1 MRFLI
6 AASLLALAGCTPAER
21 CHHLANEKNA
31 GDTGLFSLFVP
42 RGTVRIDPIG
52 GADVELCLERELP
65 PFSNV
70 TVTGAAYGPLS
81 VDSTTIGILS
91 YRSKIHFNAL
101 SAHISGEPSGPF
113 GVDLVAT
120 DAKGRT
126 SRATVIV
133 SVRGMAGAL
142 DSTFGDNGSVRFPAI
157 ASGEMRSVRSFAVDQ
172 AGTLVVL
179 TKADLSPTER
189 SITSTLLDA
198 SGEVYWEVPFDAH
211 GRVLSVFL
219 DSEAF
224 LWAGQISVVASVRDV
239 EEFEGPVALAASGVN
254 YANPASTAAL
264 LDDVVGAESVDELIV
279 GGNRDGRARFWDV
292 RGPISE
298 PSVDWKLVAMTRLAV
313 PASTESR
320 LLVAGTRPSG
330 APVFALVGHAG
341 AEVAELPVGW
351 GDAPPLDR
359 ILRLAVTND
368 AQAILL
374 GERGNEQILERL
386 RDLETIDSS
395 FGNAGSAVVPLD
407 RANAMVVTENSSIL
421 VTGEHDNR
429 LCVVRFNPAGVWDR
443 RFGAGGFACLGEET
457 HSRGFSIF
465 VDAFGR
471 VLVGGEIET
480 ATGRDG
486 VVARFW
492 P

>member
-1 MRFLI
+1 M
-6 AASLLALAGCTPAER
+6 
-21 CHHLANEKNA
+21 ANEENA
-31 GDTGLFSLFVP
+31 GDTGLFSLYVP
-42 RGTVRIDPIG
+42 KGTVRIDPIG

-91 YRSKIHFNAL
+91 YRSKIHLNAL
-101 SAHISGEPSGPF
+101 TAQIPGQASSPF

-126 SRATVIV
+126 SRATILV
-133 SVRGMAGAL
+133 SVRGTAGAL
-142 DSTFGDNGSVRFPAI
+142 DSTFGENGSVRLPAI
-157 ASGEMRSVRSFAVDQ
+157 AGGEMRSVRSFAVNES
-172 AGTLVVL
+172 GTLVVL

-189 SITSTLLDA
+189 TIATTLLDA
-198 SGEVYWEVPFDAH
+198 SGDVYWESPFDAH

-219 DSEAF
+219 DSETF
-224 LWAGQISVVASVRDV
+224 LGAGQISLVAGVRDV
-239 EEFEGPVALAASGVN
+239 EGFEGPVALAASGAN
-254 YANPASTAAL
+254 FANPASAAAL
-264 LDDVVGAESVDELIV
+264 LDEVVGAEWLGGLIV

-292 RGPISE
+292 GRPVSE
-298 PSVDWKLVAMTRLAV
+298 PGVDWKLVAMTRSIGLAV
-313 PASTESR
+313 SGSARTH
-320 LLVAGTRPSG
+320 LLAAGTRPSG
-330 APVFALVGHAG
+330 APVFALVGHNG
-341 AEVAELPVGW
+341 ADVTELPVGW

-359 ILRLAVTND
+359 ILRIAATTDVE
-368 AQAILL
+368 AILL

-386 RDLETIDSS
+386 KDLEAIDSR

-407 RANAMVVTENSSIL
+407 RANAMVVTDDSSIL

-429 LCVVRFNPAGVWDR
+429 LCVVRFNPVGVWDR
-443 RFGAGGFACLGEET
+443 RFGTGGFACLGEAI
-457 HSRGFSIF
+457 HSRGFSIL